1 MTQARRLM
9 FLSVGLVILLVAM
22 ALRFWDLAA
31 YPPGPHYDE
40 AVNLLIA
47 RSIAHGGA
55 RFFPI
60 VEAYQGREV
69 LYMYLNAVM
78 ISALG
83 DRMFTLHLTNA
94 FASLITVA
102 GTIALGRAMFRGRRG
117 WVIGLLAGLL
127 IALSFP
133 QIWLGRQAFRAVTLP
148 LCQTLALL
156 FLWRGLRVREARRQ
170 DAWLA
175 LGGMFAGAALYTYM
189 ASRLFPL
196 WLLIGGVA
204 LLVFDRPGWRL
215 RLRQGVVFFGA
226 LALIAAPMAI
236 YALQNPDIFLGRLD
250 EVTQADQSVT
260 LAQSIVLHLRMFFI
274 EGDPYFRYN
283 IPGRPFLTLP
293 EGLLLLIGIAV
304 AAARVVRRRSRA
316 PVEWTAYLLALLSP
330 LMILPSVISVGG
342 LPPSHMRSIG
352 MVPLIFILVAV
363 GAEAL
368 IRWLARGR
376 GEVMARCLPAAL
388 IVVVLVG
395 GVLVG
400 AEYFAWAGLADVY
413 YEADADLAAA
423 ADWLIEGAEPE
434 ERIYVAARDRGH
446 PTMMIAPIPPVTWIG
461 TDSLF
466 RAPSGEAGLYIFP
479 RSAPPLEAWRAWL
492 EPGRISDLPLGPD
505 GRTAFE
511 AFRISGDAPLPASD
525 PLPDGTVRNPYLTLV
540 GVHAAPVEV
549 GAVGDLIVDW
559 QVTAAPPFDRLTPLL
574 QIEDGQGV
582 VIHRADVYVTET
594 RRWMPGE
601 VLMQRLPVRIP
612 VGTIPG
618 QYAIK
623 LAWVGR
629 DAGDAY
635 VPYLNASGA
644 TGAIWAQVGT
654 LRVER
659 AAQVSEPAALTIGVA
674 GLTDV
679 ADGVRLL
686 GWDALPESR
695 RPGEVVALSLYWQAV
710 EPTNTRAP
718 LSAEALIRV
727 GDREWTLWQGTPAG
741 ADYPP
746 ERWQNGDL
754 LADSVRWRLPREL
767 PAGPA
772 ELIYA
777 VGEAR
782 IRLGTIDIAPV
793 ERMFAP
799 PAVEQVS
806 GAVFGD
812 QMVLYGYT
820 IQQHNEVIILDL
832 MWQALEPVDRDYTVF
847 VHLLDAGGQIVAQRD
862 AMPQDNGYPTSL
874 WQSGEY
880 VNDSHSFPA
889 SPNAVSVRIGL
900 YDQQTGARLTRES
913 GSDFIEFPLR

>member
-1 MTQARRLM
+1 MTRRLT
-9 FLSVGLVILLVAM
+9 FLGVGLVILLVAM
-22 ALRFWDLAA
+22 ALRMWDLAA

-47 RSIAHGGA
+47 RSIVYDGA

-69 LYMYLNAVM
+69 LYMYLNAVA

-117 WVIGLLAGLL
+117 WVIGLVAGLL

-156 FLWRGLRVREARRQ
+156 FLWRGLRASEARRQ
-170 DAWLA
+170 YARLA
-175 LGGMFAGAALYTYM
+175 LGGAFAGAALYTYM

-196 WLLIGGVA
+196 WLFVGGLA
-204 LLVFDRPGWRL
+204 LLAFDRPRWRV
-215 RLRQGVVFFGA
+215 RLRQGAVFFGVLA
-226 LALIAAPMAI
+226 LAAAPMAI

-283 IPGRPFLTLP
+283 IPGRPFMTVP
-293 EGLLLLIGIAV
+293 EGLLLLVGIGV
-304 AAARVVRRRSRA
+304 AAGRLLAPRRHA
-316 PVEWTAYLLALLSP
+316 PVERAAYLLALLAP

-376 GEVMARCLPAAL
+376 IERVLRWLPVAL
-388 IVVVLVG
+388 ILILVGG

-400 AEYFAWAGLADVY
+400 AEYFAWAGMADVY
-413 YEADADLAAA
+413 YETDADLAAA
-423 ADWLIEGAEPE
+423 ADWLVDHAGLD
-434 ERIYVAARDRGH
+434 ERVYVAARDRGH

-466 RAPSGEAGLYIFP
+466 RAPSGETGLYIFP
-479 RSAPPLEAWRAWL
+479 RSAPPLEAWRPWL

-511 AFRISGDAPLPASD
+511 AFRVSGDTPLPPSES
-525 PLPDGTVRNPYLTLV
+525 LPDAPVRSPYLTLV
-540 GVHAAPVEV
+540 GVHAAPIEAGGIGEV
-549 GAVGDLIVDW
+549 IVDW
-559 QVTAAPPFDRLTPLL
+559 EVTAAPPYDRLTPLL
-574 QIEDGQGV
+574 QIEDAQGV
-582 VIHRADVYVTET
+582 VIHRADAYVTET
-594 RRWMPGE
+594 RRWAPGE

-612 VGTIPG
+612 IGTIPG
-618 QYAIK
+618 QYAIR

-635 VPYLNASGA
+635 VPYLGPDGG
-644 TGAIWAQVGT
+644 TGGIWAQVGV

-659 AAQVSEPAALTIGVA
+659 AAQASEPAALTIAVPH
-674 GLTDV
+674 LTDV

-686 GWDALPESR
+686 GWDAPPTAL

-710 EPTNTRAP
+710 EPREARVPLNARAV
-718 LSAEALIRV
+718 IRA
-727 GDREWTLWQGTPAG
+727 GDQSWTLWQGPPAG
-741 ADYPP
+741 LQYPP
-746 ERWQNGDL
+746 QQWQDGDL
-754 LADSVRWRLPREL
+754 LAQPARWRLPREL

-772 ELIYA
+772 ELVYEA
-777 VGEAR
+777 GEAS
-782 IRLGTIDIAPV
+782 IDLGTIEIQPV
-793 ERMFAP
+793 ERTFAP
-799 PAVEQVS
+799 PPVDQVID
-806 GAVFGD
+806 AVFGD

-820 IQQHNEVIILDL
+820 IRQHNEVIILDL
-832 MWQALEPVDRDYTVF
+832 MWQGLKPTDIDYTVF
-847 VHLLDAGGQIVAQRD
+847 VHLLDADDQIVAQRD
-862 AMPQDNGYPTSL
+862 AMPQDNAYPTSL
-874 WQSGEY
+874 WLPGEFVTDTY
-880 VNDSHSFPA
+880 SLPA
-889 SPNAVSVRIGL
+889 LPNVERVRVGL
-900 YDQQTGARLTRES
+900 YNPQTGVRLALNEDRS
-913 GSDFIEFPLR
+913 FIEFPVQ